1 MDWKKRGALFSSKRA
16 MDIDLWFNTFELLV
30 VFIVGLALFEF
41 VSSESAG
48 SAFEKNY
55 LARDNSLLI
64 STIYAS
70 PGDINYNYPEKAEK
84 YVFDFKQSRVEVY
97 EDKEFVD
104 AGVIG
109 YPFSQDKNYLFS
121 SEKLGPNVKITYIKT
136 KEGIIVT
143 SFKELPTREGNYGGA
158 GASGGFQ

>member
-1 MDWKKRGALFSSKRA
+1 MGCKKRVILFSSKTA

-30 VFIVGLALFEF
+30 VIIVGLALFDF

-64 STIYAS
+64 STIYSS
-70 PGDINYNYPEKAEK
+70 PGDVTYNYPEKVEK
-84 YVFDFKQSRVEVY
+84 YVFDFRYGRVEVY
-97 EDKEFVD
+97 EEKEFID
-104 AGVIG
+104 AGTIG

-121 SEKLGPNVKITYIKT
+121 YEKLGPNIKISYIKT
-136 KEGIIVT
+136 KEGIIAT
-143 SFKELPTREGNYGGA
+143 SFKELPIREGNTGGG
-158 GASGGFQ
+158 GASGNY